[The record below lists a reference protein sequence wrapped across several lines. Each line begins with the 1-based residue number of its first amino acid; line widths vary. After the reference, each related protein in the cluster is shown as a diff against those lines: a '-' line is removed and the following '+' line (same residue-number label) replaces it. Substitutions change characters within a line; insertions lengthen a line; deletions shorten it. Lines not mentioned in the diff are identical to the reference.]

1 MKFLDD
7 LSSVPPLNPAAMA
20 PWLAAKRS
28 SHRLLRIAATAS
40 HSHTAPATTARLI
53 HKPKMMT
60 DSTSIKHTILRN
72 GTPQEVANYLKEVR
86 ANAADPTSITYNLH
100 EAVVRGSIP
109 HSIFPIWIPIS
120 DDAKSI
126 VAALNQ
132 SGSTSERRAALSAFL
147 KAMRSEDTMIPV
159 WNAAGGAQGVA
170 TIMSNLSV
178 KEVKMLCNGLAR
190 TASLP
195 HGQSQRRAKLTEL
208 IAILGAGTPV
218 PKENPDA
225 RPLLSHY
232 RRILP
237 ACTTDRVA
245 EHEGTSPKWTAR
257 QRSNLLRTHPT
268 FYETKFLDSI
278 LSNGESPTAEFDGDT
293 CTQLIN
299 NNFGF
304 AKDMLLKYLDAG
316 PGLPVT
322 PDVFINQIALPIVR
336 RLRRR
341 RTAVQ
346 QHLSLEILEL
356 LVRLI
361 SRHPDLQTMLDD
373 SLVGVMFYVIKFWER
388 TRSTRPQV
396 EQHLVELLKLTP
408 ETEWQSAKQIIPHLQ
423 AVNPAVSYRLFR
435 LMLRHLPAFKIDI
448 DDFMDNE
455 DISLEKIKGPWPA
468 RFFVSTLARDDRL
481 ATLRL
486 VQRLMAAFPDG
497 RFLEFSYGR
506 GNSIFEHEQD
516 SDSVQGD
523 ALALEAFLWRS
534 SPASS
539 ALNTNH
545 YSKIDADLERRR
557 RKASSSR
564 DWESQALWAQ
574 SALDLSIAA
583 GSLDLYAENLLW
595 ARRFNKDV
603 FTVKKLYDEQSLQT
617 AEGLDLLSGIDVTS
631 HAGEPQFDPARS
643 IRSANKIMMQVLEN
657 AAMALREPSFQIY
670 DWRDVIELP
679 TAVIKRRFQLVN
691 EFQDA
696 RKLTDAEIY
705 EVLWQPT
712 LDFLIEVETFMLHPS
727 HNKLYPLGSDG
738 LYMVGDCFGSRE
750 KRPHVFKFVDGL
762 AKARDELWQK
772 HRPQRF
778 PSVLTLGEPWP
789 KGLPVQSFLPRSFF
803 GLEDIDAM
811 PYVQERI
818 EKVVFG
824 APEVLLKEPP
834 KDIES
839 QQAIGRFVD
848 EYSFA
853 LKAYIRTGEGSS
865 RQEERTRKA
874 WRHAVDSLSG
884 ARMTKDEALRLWKKR
899 FERMYVPLPKDIKAE
914 FPRRIAPSIP
924 DVEDPETPTEWNP
937 DPGYT
942 EFGEVGSKK
951 IPGAIIDNV
960 IERGQAC
967 LGGDS
972 TWMTPTWSD
981 AEEVPPR
988 HSPDFWDA
996 SQFSLPLPGK
1006 NVDAYF
1012 ASLLLALNT
1021 IHGSDSSVLKH
1032 PFPSQADVRYP
1043 SLYLDQD
1050 FLETIGEAF
1059 FYGNETEVEHMI
1071 KSGPPAL
1078 LVPVVQSILQNVAA
1092 SENSESPTRARIQ
1105 LAMNLIKVLADSDQP
1120 SLAFPFI
1127 RDVVLN
1133 RPSDSAWHRE
1143 LLTKGFF
1150 NAVPPQEAKRLL
1162 CMISIGIQEKLEEQ
1176 QARYKRAKEEG
1187 GELAA
1192 RSPPA
1197 VKVTTVKML
1206 AKLLSNA
1213 PFLDVT
1219 SAVDILS
1226 GLLTKAQHI
1235 DIRVAIIQTMFD
1247 TLEAETA
1254 SHDVKNQIL
1263 SVIEDL
1269 AVPLAAS
1276 LDELHPMTED
1286 DWTQAE
1292 ADGALPEVANAND
1305 RSAAPIR
1312 SLFYNLEMKLCN
1324 DPVSKAKLVGITDRL
1339 ILQSAENNRR
1349 WLELF
1354 FEKNGFSLPPGES
1367 LSLSPVDPAM
1377 LKIFQ
1382 RNREYFSRPMLEMLS
1397 RYALANVRP
1406 SAGMAAITKKIESD
1420 ATLAN
1425 SNAGRHWLQL
1435 FSGNERTMV
1444 FGDWTYCLKQ
1454 MHLPHMSKD
1463 VANPNDRITL
1473 DMLQRFA
1480 KDFADGLISHGD
1492 PSYVEALLRHMSE
1505 AMMME
1510 KNPET
1515 LKSWQLTTQPV
1526 LRSVIARVE
1535 ELRTPLWQHDPMR
1548 EPKVLPDPFRLRV
1561 AMLAVPPG
1569 GVDMNALFA
1578 KEISALIDELVN
1590 GHAMYHSHWIHLKH
1604 QLARNYSVWT
1614 PLLVHVAIILGD
1626 LSNVNVENPTLAD
1639 YLRVETARDLIKQ
1652 ADYPKVRN
1660 DINKLKE
1667 ILRTWKESP
1676 VEQFRSYER
1685 DVATLPLFD

>member
-1 MKFLDD
+1 
-7 LSSVPPLNPAAMA
+7 MA
-20 PWLAAKRS
+20 
-28 SHRLLRIAATAS
+28 
-40 HSHTAPATTARLI
+40 
-53 HKPKMMT
+53 

-72 GTPQEVANYLKEVR
+72 GTPKEVAKYLKEVR
-86 ANAADPTSITYNLH
+86 ANTADPTSITYNLH

-109 HSIFPIWIPIS
+109 HSIFSVWIPIS

-126 VAALNQ
+126 VAALTQ
-132 SGSTSERRAALSAFL
+132 SGSTHERRVAMRAFL
-147 KAMRSEDTMIPV
+147 KAMRSDDTMIPV
-159 WNAAGGAQGVA
+159 WNAAGGAEGVA

-195 HGQSQRRAKLTEL
+195 HGRSQRRAKLTEL

-268 FYETKFLDSI
+268 FYEAKFLDSI
-278 LSNGESPTAEFDGDT
+278 FSNEEYPTAEFDADT

-304 AKDMLLKYLDAG
+304 AKEMLLKFLDAG
-316 PGLPVT
+316 AELPVA
-322 PDVFINQIALPIVR
+322 PDVFINQIALPVVK

-346 QHLSLEILEL
+346 QHLPFEILEL

-361 SRHPDLQTMLDD
+361 NRHPDLQRMLDD
-373 SLVGVMFYVIKFWER
+373 SLVGVMFHVIKFWEH
-388 TRSTRPQV
+388 TRSTRPRV
-396 EQHLVELLKLTP
+396 EQHLVELFKLTP
-408 ETEWQSAKQIIPHLQ
+408 ETRA
-423 AVNPAVSYRLFR
+423 
-435 LMLRHLPAFKIDI
+435 
-448 DDFMDNE
+448 
-455 DISLEKIKGPWPA
+455 
-468 RFFVSTLARDDRL
+468 
-481 ATLRL
+481 
-486 VQRLMAAFPDG
+486 
-497 RFLEFSYGR
+497 
-506 GNSIFEHEQD
+506 NSIFEHEQD

-523 ALALEAFLWRS
+523 ALALEAFLLRS

-539 ALNTNH
+539 PLNTSYN
-545 YSKIDADLERRR
+545 SKIDADLERRR
-557 RKASSSR
+557 KEASSSR
-564 DWESQALWAQ
+564 DWESRALWAQ

-603 FTVKKLYDEQSLQT
+603 FTVRDLYDEQAMKT
-617 AEGLDLLSGIDVTS
+617 AEGLDLLSGIEIAS
-631 HAGEPQFDPARS
+631 HAGKPDFDAAKS
-643 IRSANKIMMQVLEN
+643 VRSANKIMMQLLET
-657 AAMALREPSFQIY
+657 ASMATREPSFQAY
-670 DWRDVIELP
+670 DWQTVIELP
-679 TAVIKRRFQLVN
+679 AAVVERRFQLVN

-696 RKLTDAEIY
+696 RKLTDTEIS
-705 EVLWQPT
+705 EIVWQPT
-712 LDFLIEVETFMLHPS
+712 VDFLIELETFLLHPS
-727 HNKLYPLGSDG
+727 HQELDSLGPRG
-738 LYMVGDCFGSRE
+738 LGFPRDCFGARE
-750 KRPHVFKFVDGL
+750 KRSHTFKFVDEL

-789 KGLPVQSFLPRSFF
+789 KGLPLQSLLPIGFF
-803 GLEDIDAM
+803 GLKNIDAM
-811 PYVQERI
+811 PYVRERI

-824 APEVLLKEPP
+824 ASEVLLKEPP
-834 KDIES
+834 KDKES

-853 LKAYIRTGEGSS
+853 LKAYIGGGEDSCQ
-865 RQEERTRKA
+865 QEERTRKA

-884 ARMTKDEALRLWKKR
+884 ARMTKAEALRFWEQR
-899 FERMYVPLPKDIKAE
+899 FNRANVPLPADIKAE
-914 FPRRIAPSIP
+914 FPRRVELSIP
-924 DVEDPETPTEWNP
+924 EVGNPETPTEWNP
-937 DPGYT
+937 DSCHT
-942 EFGEVGSKK
+942 EFEELGSKK
-951 IPGAIIDNV
+951 IPVTILDVMISCDAFGLDGDAVWTAFSRPDTEQIPSK
-960 IERGQAC
+960 ER
-967 LGGDS
+967 
-972 TWMTPTWSD
+972 PN
-981 AEEVPPR
+981 
-988 HSPDFWDA
+988 FWDA
-996 SQFSLPLPGK
+996 SQFSQPLSGK
-1006 NVDAYF
+1006 VVDAYF
-1012 ASLLLALNT
+1012 ASLLLSLNT
-1021 IHGSDSSVLKH
+1021 IHGSDSSVLKR
-1032 PFPSQADVRYP
+1032 PFPSEADFRYP
-1043 SLYLDQD
+1043 ALYLDED
-1050 FLETIGEAF
+1050 FLETIDEAF
-1059 FYGNETEVEHMI
+1059 FHDNQAQIEHII

-1078 LVPVVQSILQNVAA
+1078 LVPVVNSILQKVAA
-1092 SENSESPTRARIQ
+1092 NEDSESPTHARFQ
-1105 LAMNLIKVLADSDQP
+1105 VAMRLVKLLASSDQP

-1150 NAVPPQEAKRLL
+1150 NAIPPKQAKKLL

-1176 QARYKRAKEEG
+1176 QVRHEKAKVEG

-1254 SHDVKNQIL
+1254 SPDVKNRIL

-1286 DWTQAE
+1286 DWMEAE
-1292 ADGALPEVANAND
+1292 ADGALPEVANAKD

-1312 SLFYNLEMKLCN
+1312 SLFYSLEMKLCN

-1349 WLELF
+1349 WLQLF
-1354 FEKNGFSLPPGES
+1354 LKKNGFSLPSGDS
-1367 LSLSPVDPAM
+1367 LPLSPVDPAM

-1382 RNREYFSRPMLEMLS
+1382 KTPVYFSRPMLEMLS
-1397 RYALANVRP
+1397 RYVLANVRP
-1406 SAGMAAITKKIESD
+1406 SPGMASVTKKIESN

-1435 FSGNERTMV
+1435 FSGNEGTMV
-1444 FGDWTYCLKQ
+1444 RSDWTYCLEQ
-1454 MHLPHMSKD
+1454 MHLPHMSKE
-1463 VANPNDRITL
+1463 VANPNDRITV

-1480 KDFADGLISHGD
+1480 QDFVDGLISHGD
-1492 PSYVEALLRHMSE
+1492 PSYVEALLRHKSE
-1505 AMMME
+1505 AMMRE
-1510 KNPET
+1510 KNPEM

-1535 ELRTPLWQHDPMR
+1535 ELRTPSWQHDSMR
-1548 EPKVLPDPFRLRV
+1548 EPKTLPDPFRLKV

-1569 GVDMNALFA
+1569 GADMDALFA
-1578 KEISALIDELVN
+1578 KEISALIDELAN
-1590 GHAMYHSHWIHLKH
+1590 GPALYHNNWIHLKH

-1614 PLLVHVAIILGD
+1614 PRLVYIATILGD
-1626 LSNVNVENPTLAD
+1626 LSNINVESPTLAD
-1639 YLRVETARDLIKQ
+1639 YLRVEMARDLTKR
-1652 ADYPKVRN
+1652 ADSPKVRN

-1667 ILRTWKESP
+1667 ILRSWKESA
-1676 VEQFRSYER
+1676 VEKFRSDQR
-1685 DVATLPLFD
+1685 DIAALPLFDE

>member
-1 MKFLDD
+1 
-7 LSSVPPLNPAAMA
+7 MA

-28 SHRLLRIAATAS
+28 SPQLFRIATTVC
-40 HSHTAPATTARLI
+40 HSHIAPATTARLI
-53 HKPKMMT
+53 HIPKMMA
-60 DSTSIKHTILRN
+60 DSTSITHTILRN
-72 GTPQEVANYLKEVR
+72 GTPTEVAKYLKEVR

-109 HSIFPIWIPIS
+109 HSIFSIWIPLS

-132 SGSTSERRAALSAFL
+132 SGSTSERRAAMRAFL

-159 WNAAGGAQGVA
+159 WNEAGGAQGVA

-195 HGQSQRRAKLTEL
+195 HGRSQRRAKLTEL

-245 EHEGTSPKWTAR
+245 EHERTSPNWTVR
-257 QRSNLLRTHPT
+257 QRFNLLRTHPT

-278 LSNGESPTAEFDGDT
+278 FSNGESPSAEFDAST

-299 NNFGF
+299 NNFSF
-304 AKDMLLKYLDAG
+304 AKDMLLKFLDAG
-316 PGLPVT
+316 AELPVT
-322 PDVFINQIALPIVR
+322 PDVFIKQIALPIVR

-341 RTAVQ
+341 RKAVE
-346 QHLSLEILEL
+346 QHLPLEILEL

-361 SRHPDLQTMLDD
+361 SRHPDLQRMLDD
-373 SLVGVMFYVIKFWER
+373 SLVGVMFHVIKFWEH

-396 EQHLVELLKLTP
+396 EQHLVKLLKLTP
-408 ETEWQSAKQIIPHLQ
+408 ETKWQSAKQIVSHLRV
-423 AVNPAVSYRLFR
+423 VNPAVSYRLFR
-435 LMLRHLPAFKIDI
+435 LLLRHLPAFKFDI
-448 DDFMDNE
+448 DDAIGNE
-455 DISLEKIKGPWPA
+455 NISLEKIKGPWPA
-468 RFFVSTLARDDRL
+468 NFFVTTLGRDDRL
-481 ATLRL
+481 SSLRL
-486 VQRLMAAFPDG
+486 VERLMAAFPDG
-497 RFLEFSYGR
+497 RFLEYSYIR
-506 GNSIFEHEQD
+506 DCSIFEHEQD
-516 SDSVQGD
+516 SDTVQGD
-523 ALALEAFLWRS
+523 ALALEIFLLRS
-534 SPASS
+534 SPASNPP
-539 ALNTNH
+539 NTS
-545 YSKIDADLERRR
+545 YDSKIDADLERRR
-557 RKASSSR
+557 KKASSSR
-564 DWESQALWAQ
+564 DWESRTLWAQ

-603 FTVKKLYDEQSLQT
+603 FTVRGLYDEQALKT
-617 AEGLDLLSGIDVTS
+617 AEGLDLLSGIEIAS
-631 HAGEPQFDPARS
+631 HAGKPDFDAAKS
-643 IRSANKIMMQVLEN
+643 VRSANKIMMQLLET
-657 AAMALREPSFQIY
+657 ASMATREPSFQAY
-670 DWRDVIELP
+670 DWQTVIELP
-679 TAVIKRRFQLVN
+679 AAVVERRFQLVN

-696 RKLTDAEIY
+696 RKLTDTEIS
-705 EVLWQPT
+705 EILWQPT
-712 LDFLIEVETFMLHPS
+712 VDFLVELETFLLHPNHQELNS
-727 HNKLYPLGSDG
+727 LGSRG
-738 LYMVGDCFGSRE
+738 LSFPRDCLGARE
-750 KRPHVFKFVDGL
+750 KRSHVFKFVDGL

-772 HRPQRF
+772 HRPRRF

-789 KGLPVQSFLPRSFF
+789 KGLPLQSLLPTGFF
-803 GLEDIDAM
+803 GLQNIDAM
-811 PYVQERI
+811 PYVRERI
-818 EKVVFG
+818 EKAVFG
-824 APEVLLKEPP
+824 APEVLLQEPP
-834 KDIES
+834 KEKEP
-839 QQAIGRFVD
+839 QQTIGCFVD

-853 LKAYIRTGEGSS
+853 LKAYIDGGDMEESCQR
-865 RQEERTRKA
+865 EERTRKA

-884 ARMTKDEALRLWKKR
+884 ARMTKAEALRFWEQR
-899 FERMYVPLPKDIKAE
+899 FNRANVPLPADIKAE
-914 FPRRIAPSIP
+914 FPRRVELSIP
-924 DVEDPETPTEWNP
+924 EVGNPETPTEWDP
-937 DPGYT
+937 DSCHA
-942 EFGEVGSKK
+942 EFEELGSKE
-951 IPGAIIDNV
+951 IPVTILDVMISYNAFG
-960 IERGQAC
+960 
-967 LGGDS
+967 LGGDEVWAACS
-972 TWMTPTWSD
+972 WSD
-981 AEEVPPR
+981 TAQIPPKER
-988 HSPDFWDA
+988 PTFWDV
-996 SQFSLPLPGK
+996 SQFSQPLSGK
-1006 NVDAYF
+1006 ILDAYF
-1012 ASLLLALNT
+1012 ASLLLSLNT
-1021 IHGSDSSVLKH
+1021 IHGSDCSFLKH

-1043 SLYLDQD
+1043 ALYLDQD
-1050 FLETIGEAF
+1050 FLETIDEAF
-1059 FYGNETEVEHMI
+1059 FRDDQAQIEHII

-1092 SENSESPTRARIQ
+1092 NEESESPTHAHIQ
-1105 LAMNLIKVLADSDQP
+1105 LAMKLIKVLANSDQP

-1150 NAVPPQEAKRLL
+1150 NAIPPKEAKSLL

-1176 QARYKRAKEEG
+1176 QARYKKAKEEG
-1187 GELAA
+1187 GELAE

-1197 VKVTTVKML
+1197 VKVTTVKMV

-1226 GLLTKAQHI
+1226 GLLTKAQHV
-1235 DIRVAIIQTMFD
+1235 DIRVAIIQTLFD
-1247 TLEAETA
+1247 TLETETA
-1254 SHDVKNQIL
+1254 SPDVKNRIL
-1263 SVIEDL
+1263 TVIEDL

-1292 ADGALPEVANAND
+1292 ADGALPEVANAKD

-1324 DPVSKAKLVGITDRL
+1324 DPVSKAKLVGITHRL

-1349 WLELF
+1349 WLKLF
-1354 FEKNGFSLPPGES
+1354 LKKNGFSLPSGES
-1367 LSLSPVDPAM
+1367 LPLSPVDPAM

-1382 RNREYFSRPMLEMLS
+1382 RTPVYFSRPMLGMLS
-1397 RYALANVRP
+1397 RYVLANVRP
-1406 SAGMAAITKKIESD
+1406 SPGMAAVTKKIESN
-1420 ATLAN
+1420 AALAN

-1435 FSGNERTMV
+1435 FSGNEGKMV
-1444 FGDWTYCLKQ
+1444 SSNWTYCLEHI
-1454 MHLPHMSKD
+1454 HLPHMSKE
-1463 VANPNDRITL
+1463 VANPNDRITV

-1492 PSYVEALLRHMSE
+1492 PSNVEALLRHKSE
-1505 AMMME
+1505 AMMKE

-1526 LRSVIARVE
+1526 LRSVISRVE
-1535 ELRTPLWQHDPMR
+1535 ELRTPSWQHDPMR
-1548 EPKVLPDPFRLRV
+1548 EPKALPDPFRLRV

-1569 GVDMNALFA
+1569 GAEMDALFA
-1578 KEISALIDELVN
+1578 KEISALIDELAN
-1590 GHAMYHSHWIHLKH
+1590 GDAMYHNNWIHVNN

-1614 PLLVHVAIILGD
+1614 PRLVYIATILGD
-1626 LSNVNVENPTLAD
+1626 LSNVNVESPTLAD
-1639 YLRVETARDLIKQ
+1639 YLRVEMARDLIKR
-1652 ADYPKVRN
+1652 ADYPKARN

-1676 VEQFRSYER
+1676 VEKFRSDQR
-1685 DVATLPLFD
+1685 DVSTLPLFDE

>member
-1 MKFLDD
+1 
-7 LSSVPPLNPAAMA
+7 MA
-20 PWLAAKRS
+20 
-28 SHRLLRIAATAS
+28 
-40 HSHTAPATTARLI
+40 
-53 HKPKMMT
+53 

-72 GTPQEVANYLKEVR
+72 GTPKEVAKYLKEVR
-86 ANAADPTSITYNLH
+86 ANTADPTSITYNLH

-109 HSIFPIWIPIS
+109 HSIFSIWIPIS

-126 VAALNQ
+126 VAALTQ
-132 SGSTSERRAALSAFL
+132 SGSTHERRVAMRAFL
-147 KAMRSEDTMIPV
+147 KAMRSDDTMIPV
-159 WNAAGGAQGVA
+159 WNAAGGAEGVA

-195 HGQSQRRAKLTEL
+195 HGRSQRRAKLTEL

-268 FYETKFLDSI
+268 FYEAKFLDSI
-278 LSNGESPTAEFDGDT
+278 FSNEESPTAEFDADT

-304 AKDMLLKYLDAG
+304 AKEMLLKFLDAG
-316 PGLPVT
+316 AELPVA
-322 PDVFINQIALPIVR
+322 PDVFINQIALPIVK

-346 QHLSLEILEL
+346 QHLPFEILEL

-361 SRHPDLQTMLDD
+361 NRHPDLQRMLDD
-373 SLVGVMFYVIKFWER
+373 SLVGVMFHVIKFWEH
-388 TRSTRPQV
+388 TRSTRPRV
-396 EQHLVELLKLTP
+396 EQHLVELFKLTP
-408 ETEWQSAKQIIPHLQ
+408 ETRWQSAKQIVPHLRV
-423 AVNPAVSYRLFR
+423 VNPAVSYRLFR
-435 LMLRHLPAFKIDI
+435 LMLRHLPAFKFDI
-448 DDFMDNE
+448 DDAIGNE

-468 RFFVSTLARDDRL
+468 RFFVTTLGCDDRL
-481 ATLRL
+481 ASLRL

-497 RFLEFSYGR
+497 RFLEYSYVR
-506 GNSIFEHEQD
+506 ASSIFEHEQD

-523 ALALEAFLWRS
+523 ALALEAFLLR
-534 SPASS
+534 
-539 ALNTNH
+539 N
-545 YSKIDADLERRR
+545 LERRR
-557 RKASSSR
+557 KEASSSR
-564 DWESQALWAQ
+564 DWETRALWAQ

-603 FTVKKLYDEQSLQT
+603 FTVRDLYDERAMKT
-617 AEGLDLLSGIDVTS
+617 AEGLDLLSGIEIAS
-631 HAGEPQFDPARS
+631 HAGKPDFDAAKS
-643 IRSANKIMMQVLEN
+643 VRSANKIMMQLLET
-657 AAMALREPSFQIY
+657 ASMATREPSFQAY
-670 DWRDVIELP
+670 DWQTVIELP
-679 TAVIKRRFQLVN
+679 AAVVERRFQLVN

-696 RKLTDAEIY
+696 RKLTDTEIS
-705 EVLWQPT
+705 EIVWQPT
-712 LDFLIEVETFMLHPS
+712 VDFLIELETFLLHPS
-727 HNKLYPLGSDG
+727 HQGLDSFGPRGLGFPR
-738 LYMVGDCFGSRE
+738 DCFGARE
-750 KRPHVFKFVDGL
+750 KRSHTFKFVDGL

-789 KGLPVQSFLPRSFF
+789 KGLPLQSLLPIGFF
-803 GLEDIDAM
+803 GLKNIDAM
-811 PYVQERI
+811 PYVRARI

-834 KDIES
+834 KDKES

-853 LKAYIRTGEGSS
+853 LKAYIGGGEDSYQ
-865 RQEERTRKA
+865 QEERTRKA

-884 ARMTKDEALRLWKKR
+884 ARMTKAEALRFWEQR
-899 FERMYVPLPKDIKAE
+899 FNRANVSLPADIKAE
-914 FPRRIAPSIP
+914 FPRRVELSIP
-924 DVEDPETPTEWNP
+924 EVGNPETPTEWNP
-937 DPGYT
+937 DSCHT
-942 EFGEVGSKK
+942 EFEELGSKK
-951 IPGAIIDNV
+951 IPVTILDVMISCDAFGLDGDAVWQAFSRSDTEQIPSK
-960 IERGQAC
+960 ER
-967 LGGDS
+967 
-972 TWMTPTWSD
+972 PN
-981 AEEVPPR
+981 
-988 HSPDFWDA
+988 FWDA
-996 SQFSLPLPGK
+996 SQFSQPLSGK
-1006 NVDAYF
+1006 VVDAYF
-1012 ASLLLALNT
+1012 ASLLLSLNT
-1021 IHGSDSSVLKH
+1021 IHGSDSSVLKR
-1032 PFPSQADVRYP
+1032 PFPSEADFRYP
-1043 SLYLDQD
+1043 ALYLDED
-1050 FLETIGEAF
+1050 FLETVDEALF
-1059 FYGNETEVEHMI
+1059 HDNQAQIEHII

-1078 LVPVVQSILQNVAA
+1078 LVPVVNSILQKVAA
-1092 SENSESPTRARIQ
+1092 NEDSESPTHARFQ
-1105 LAMNLIKVLADSDQP
+1105 VAMKLVKLLASSDQP

-1150 NAVPPQEAKRLL
+1150 NAIPPKQAKKLL
-1162 CMISIGIQEKLEEQ
+1162 CMISIGIREKLEEQ
-1176 QARYKRAKEEG
+1176 QARCEKAKVEG

-1254 SHDVKNQIL
+1254 SPDVKNRIL

-1286 DWTQAE
+1286 DWMEAE
-1292 ADGALPEVANAND
+1292 ADCALPEVANAKD

-1312 SLFYNLEMKLCN
+1312 SLFYNLEMKLSN
-1324 DPVSKAKLVGITDRL
+1324 DPVSKARLVGITDRL

-1349 WLELF
+1349 WLQLF
-1354 FEKNGFSLPPGES
+1354 LKKNGFSLPSGDS
-1367 LSLSPVDPAM
+1367 LPLSPVDPAM

-1382 RNREYFSRPMLEMLS
+1382 RTPVYFSRPMLEMLS
-1397 RYALANVRP
+1397 RYVLANVRP
-1406 SAGMAAITKKIESD
+1406 SPGMASVTKKIESN

-1435 FSGNERTMV
+1435 FSGNEGTMV
-1444 FGDWTYCLKQ
+1444 RSDWTYCLEQ
-1454 MHLPHMSKD
+1454 MHLPHMSKE
-1463 VANPNDRITL
+1463 VANPNDRITV

-1480 KDFADGLISHGD
+1480 QDFADGLISHGD
-1492 PSYVEALLRHMSE
+1492 PSYVEALLRHKSE
-1505 AMMME
+1505 AMMRE
-1510 KNPET
+1510 KNPEM

-1535 ELRTPLWQHDPMR
+1535 GLRTPQWQHDSMR
-1548 EPKVLPDPFRLRV
+1548 EPKTLPDPFRLKV

-1569 GVDMNALFA
+1569 GADMDALFA
-1578 KEISALIDELVN
+1578 KEISALIDELSN
-1590 GHAMYHSHWIHLKH
+1590 GPALYHNNWIHLKH

-1614 PLLVHVAIILGD
+1614 PRLVYIATILGD
-1626 LSNVNVENPTLAD
+1626 LSNVNVECPTLAD
-1639 YLRVETARDLIKQ
+1639 YLRVEMTRDLTKR
-1652 ADYPKVRN
+1652 ADSPKVRN

-1667 ILRTWKESP
+1667 ILRSWKESP
-1676 VEQFRSYER
+1676 VEKFRSDQR
-1685 DVATLPLFD
+1685 DIAALPLFDE

>member
-1 MKFLDD
+1 M
-7 LSSVPPLNPAAMA
+7 MA
-20 PWLAAKRS
+20 
-28 SHRLLRIAATAS
+28 
-40 HSHTAPATTARLI
+40 
-53 HKPKMMT
+53 

-72 GTPQEVANYLKEVR
+72 GTPKEVAKYLKGIR
-86 ANAADPTSITYNLH
+86 ANAADPTSVTHNLH

-109 HSIFPIWIPIS
+109 HSIFSIWIPIS

-132 SGSTSERRAALSAFL
+132 SGSTSGRRAAMRAFL

-195 HGQSQRRAKLTEL
+195 HGRSQRRAKLTEL

-225 RPLLSHY
+225 RPLLAHY

-245 EHEGTSPKWTAR
+245 EHEGTSPKWTTR

-268 FYETKFLDSI
+268 FYEAKFLDSI
-278 LSNGESPTAEFDGDT
+278 LSKGESPTAEFDVDT

-299 NNFGF
+299 NNFAF
-304 AKDMLLKYLDAG
+304 AKEMLLKFLDAG
-316 PGLPVT
+316 AELPIT
-322 PDVFINQIALPIVR
+322 PDVFINQIALPIVK

-341 RTAVQ
+341 RTAAQ
-346 QHLSLEILEL
+346 QHLPFEILEL

-361 SRHPDLQTMLDD
+361 NRHPDLQRMLDD
-373 SLVGVMFYVIKFWER
+373 SLVGVMFYVIKFWEH
-388 TRSTRPQV
+388 TRSTRPRV

-408 ETEWQSAKQIIPHLQ
+408 ETRWQSAKQIVPHLR

-435 LMLRHLPAFKIDI
+435 LMLRHLPAFKFDVDEAIG
-448 DDFMDNE
+448 NE

-468 RFFVSTLARDDRL
+468 RFFVTTLGRDDRL
-481 ATLRL
+481 ASLRL

-497 RFLEFSYGR
+497 RFLEYSYPR
-506 GNSIFEHEQD
+506 GSSIFEHEQD
-516 SDSVQGD
+516 YDSVQGD
-523 ALALEAFLWRS
+523 AFALEVFLLRS

-539 ALNTNH
+539 PLNTS
-545 YSKIDADLERRR
+545 YDSKVDADLERRR
-557 RKASSSR
+557 KEASSSR
-564 DWESQALWAQ
+564 DWESRALWAQ
-574 SALDLSIAA
+574 SVLDLSIAA

-603 FTVKKLYDEQSLQT
+603 FTVRDLYDERSMKT
-617 AEGLDLLSGIDVTS
+617 AEGLDLLSGIEIAS
-631 HAGEPQFDPARS
+631 FAGQPDFDAAKS
-643 IRSANKIMMQVLEN
+643 VRSANKIMMQLLET
-657 AAMALREPSFQIY
+657 ASMATREPSFQAY
-670 DWRDVIELP
+670 DWQTVIKLPAAVIE
-679 TAVIKRRFQLVN
+679 RRFQLVN

-696 RKLTDAEIY
+696 RKLTDTEIS
-705 EVLWQPT
+705 EIVWQPT
-712 LDFLIEVETFMLHPS
+712 VDFLVELETFLLRPS
-727 HNKLYPLGSDG
+727 HQELNSLGSRG
-738 LYMVGDCFGSRE
+738 LGFPRDCLGARE
-750 KRPHVFKFVDGL
+750 KRSHTFKFADGL

-789 KGLPVQSFLPRSFF
+789 KGLPLQSLLPTGFF
-803 GLEDIDAM
+803 GLKNIDAM
-811 PYVQERI
+811 PYIRERI

-824 APEVLLKEPP
+824 APEVLLKEPLRD
-834 KDIES
+834 KES

-853 LKAYIRTGEGSS
+853 LKAYIDGGEESCQ
-865 RQEERTRKA
+865 QEERTRKA

-884 ARMTKDEALRLWKKR
+884 VRMTKAEALRFWEQQ
-899 FERMYVPLPKDIKAE
+899 FNCADVPLPADIKAE
-914 FPRRIAPSIP
+914 FPRRVEISIP
-924 DVEDPETPTEWNP
+924 EVGNPETPTEWNP
-937 DPGYT
+937 DSCHT
-942 EFGEVGSKK
+942 KFEELGSKK
-951 IPGAIIDNV
+951 IPVTILDVMMSCNAFG
-960 IERGQAC
+960 
-967 LGGDS
+967 LGRDAVWAALS
-972 TWMTPTWSD
+972 WSD
-981 AEEVPPR
+981 TVQIPPKEI
-988 HSPDFWDA
+988 PNFWDA
-996 SQFSLPLPGK
+996 SQFSQPLSGK
-1006 NVDAYF
+1006 VVDAYF
-1012 ASLLLALNT
+1012 ASLLLSLNT

-1032 PFPSQADVRYP
+1032 PFPSEADFRYP
-1043 SLYLDQD
+1043 ALYLDED
-1050 FLETIGEAF
+1050 FLETIDEAF
-1059 FYGNETEVEHMI
+1059 FHDNQAQIEHII

-1078 LVPVVQSILQNVAA
+1078 LVPAVNSILQNVAA
-1092 SENSESPTRARIQ
+1092 NEDSESLTHARFQ
-1105 LAMNLIKVLADSDQP
+1105 VAMKLVKVLAGSDQP

-1127 RDVVLN
+1127 RDIVLN

-1150 NAVPPQEAKRLL
+1150 NAIPPKQAKKLL

-1176 QARYKRAKEEG
+1176 QFRYEKAKKEG

-1192 RSPPA
+1192 RSPPV

-1226 GLLTKAQHI
+1226 GLLSKAQHI
-1235 DIRVAIIQTMFD
+1235 DIRLAIIQTMFD

-1254 SHDVKNQIL
+1254 SPDVKNRIL

-1292 ADGALPEVANAND
+1292 ADDTLSEVANVKD

-1324 DPVSKAKLVGITDRL
+1324 DPVAKAKLVGITDRL
-1339 ILQSAENNRR
+1339 ILRSAENNRR

-1354 FEKNGFSLPPGES
+1354 LKKNDFSLPSGES
-1367 LSLSPVDPAM
+1367 LPLSPVDPAM

-1382 RNREYFSRPMLEMLS
+1382 RTTVYFSRPMLGMLS
-1397 RYALANVRP
+1397 RYVLANVRP
-1406 SAGMAAITKKIESD
+1406 SPGMAAVTKKIESN

-1435 FSGNERTMV
+1435 FSGNEGTMV
-1444 FGDWTYCLKQ
+1444 VSDWTYCLEQ
-1454 MHLPHMSKD
+1454 MHLPHMSKE
-1463 VANPNDRITL
+1463 VANPKDRITVA
-1473 DMLQRFA
+1473 MLQRFA
-1480 KDFADGLISHGD
+1480 EDFADGLISHGD
-1492 PSYVEALLRHMSE
+1492 PSHVEALLEHKSE
-1505 AMMME
+1505 AMMRE

-1535 ELRTPLWQHDPMR
+1535 ELRTPSWQHDPMR
-1548 EPKVLPDPFRLRV
+1548 EPKALPNPFRLRV

-1569 GVDMNALFA
+1569 GADMDALFA
-1578 KEISALIDELVN
+1578 KEISALIDELAN
-1590 GHAMYHSHWIHLKH
+1590 GHAMYHNNWIHLKH

-1614 PLLVHVAIILGD
+1614 PRLVYIATILGD
-1626 LSNVNVENPTLAD
+1626 LSNVNVESPTLAD

-1676 VEQFRSYER
+1676 VEKFRSDQR
-1685 DVATLPLFD
+1685 DIARLPLFNQ